1 MFLVDARA
9 GITDLDQAVVKLLRK
24 SNKKVVLGVNKADN
38 TSLLEQ
44 AVEFFNLGIGEY
56 IPFSSISGS
65 GTGELLDE
73 LLKHFDDDV
82 ELDGAI
88 PVPIRNS

>member
-1 MFLVDARA
+1 M
-9 GITDLDQAVVKLLRK
+9 
-24 SNKKVVLGVNKADN
+24 DN

-82 ELDGAI
+82 EPDDDETSKI
-88 PVPIRNS
+88 CSDWKTKCWQIIFY